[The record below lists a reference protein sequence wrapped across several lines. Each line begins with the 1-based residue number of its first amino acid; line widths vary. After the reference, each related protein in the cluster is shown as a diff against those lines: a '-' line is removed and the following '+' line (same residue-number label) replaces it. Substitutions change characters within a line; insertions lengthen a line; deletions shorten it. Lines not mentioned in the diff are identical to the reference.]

1 MAGTPEIPQGEPQ
14 VTEVNKEAEFVVDET
29 LQKTGVQPVVKT
41 FKAQVKSD
49 KGVPLIQTPPA
60 QVITVAPPAAQ
71 TVLTSWS
78 KGPITSS
85 ISWLG
90 MFWLRVIKKAIHF
103 GWQIIGKGES
113 VGN

>member
-14 VTEVNKEAEFVVDET
+14 VTEINKEAEFVVDET

-41 FKAQVKSD
+41 FKAQIKND
-49 KGVPLIQTPPA
+49 KGVPLIQTPPT
-60 QVITVAPPAAQ
+60 QIITVAPPATQA
-71 TVLTSWS
+71 VLTSWS

-90 MFWLRVIKKAIHF
+90 MFWIRIIKKALHF
-103 GWQIIGKGES
+103 GWQIIGKEES
-113 VGN
+113 AGS